1 MSEYPDTHHDPY
13 SKTVF
18 GFWVYLLTD
27 FMMFGALFATY
38 VVLRRPPVPDG
49 LFAIPTV
56 FFQTFLLLGAA
67 TASGFG
73 GIAAHRREAR
83 WVFAWLSAVFVLGA
97 VFLGFEIQELA
108 RIDWSRSAMLSA
120 YITLLGTHAAH
131 VVLGLLW
138 IPVLLVPVW
147 MEGVTFTSLRRLT
160 CLKMFW
166 QFVNVVWLFILGI
179 VYLMEIV

>member
-49 LFAIPTV
+49 LFAMPTV
-56 FFQTFLLLGAA
+56 FAQTFLLLGAA
-67 TASGFG
+67 TASGLG
-73 GIAAHRREAR
+73 GVAAHRREAR
-83 WVFAWLSAVFVLGA
+83 SALGWFSAVFVLGA
-97 VFLGFEIQELA
+97 VFFSLELQELM
-108 RIDWSRSAMLSA
+108 RIDWSQSGMLSA
-120 YITLLGTHAAH
+120 YITLLSTHAAH
-131 VVLGLLW
+131 VALGLLW

-147 MEGVTFTSLRRLT
+147 LEGVTSTSLRRLT

-179 VYLMEIV
+179 VYLMEVV